1 MELIVYDEDITKDDE
16 VGRTRFSLREL
27 GLINN
32 KQNDRILQLN
42 YYPSKDKVV
51 PAGTLQISTL
61 FSF

>member
-1 MELIVYDEDITKDDE
+1 MYDEDVTKDDE

-32 KQNDRILQLN
+32 KQNDRLLQLS
-42 YYPSKDKVV
+42 YFQSKEKMV

-61 FSF
+61 FNF